1 MRIRARLAAAVVG
14 LAALFAGCN
23 GGSTSTPVVNT
34 GPVTPTPSPTP
45 TPAPPATS
53 ASGSLTT
60 SATTS
65 TAVTLGPVGPGNTGT
80 VTVGASNP
88 ATTLSVVLSL
98 TLPANAPTPVAI
110 HRLPQ
115 NIGVAYTTISYFQIT
130 ANPGTV
136 VPSWP
141 GFSFTFAPSQTLPD
155 PTKSYVAVEDSGNA
169 AAGYNTI
176 EGPASASGNTYTW
189 TAPAFPVTLVAGRI
203 YTFVLFTAASTLA
216 TPTPAPTPTPTP
228 TATPIP
234 GPIGVS
240 TNSLAFTTAGASV
253 QFTVTE
259 NSYNGPLTATSSGAS
274 SCSGIATF
282 SPASG
287 NGPAQAFTVTSVA
300 AGTCT
305 IVVADNHGGSVGV
318 AVTVTTTSG
327 TINAKTRQP

>member
-1 MRIRARLAAAVVG
+1 
-14 LAALFAGCN
+14 
-23 GGSTSTPVVNT
+23 
-34 GPVTPTPSPTP
+34 
-45 TPAPPATS
+45 
-53 ASGSLTT
+53 
-60 SATTS
+60 
-65 TAVTLGPVGPGNTGT
+65 
-80 VTVGASNP
+80 
-88 ATTLSVVLSL
+88 
-98 TLPANAPTPVAI
+98 VAI

-115 NIGVAYTTISYFQIT
+115 NIGVAYATISYFQIT

-189 TAPAFPVTLVAGRI
+189 TAPAFPVTLVAGRT

-228 TATPIP
+228 TASPVPTATPTATPTP
-234 GPIGVS
+234 GAIGVS
-240 TNSLAFTTAGASV
+240 TNSLSFTTAGASA
-253 QFTVTE
+253 QFFVTE
-259 NSYNGPLTATSSGAS
+259 NSYNGPLTATSTCA
-274 SCSGIATF
+274 GIATF

-305 IVVADNHGGSVGV
+305 IVVADDHGGSVGV